1 MQNFFGT
8 IEITEKLLPLLAE
21 KGKVVTLG
29 SMVGPMTHKRI
40 SNEELK
46 KRWSKAGITKD
57 EVVNLI
63 KEF

>member
-1 MQNFFGT
+1 M
-8 IEITEKLLPLLAE
+8 LAE